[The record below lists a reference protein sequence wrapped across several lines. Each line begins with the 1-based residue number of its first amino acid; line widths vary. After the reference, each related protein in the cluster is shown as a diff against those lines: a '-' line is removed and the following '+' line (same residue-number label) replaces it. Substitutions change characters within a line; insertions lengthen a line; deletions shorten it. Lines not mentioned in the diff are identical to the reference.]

1 MTPGPMTRPETSTMS
16 MTGNPTQFTIAA
28 FFLASTL
35 IETLLEHFDA
45 CEGQHFGQVGGITSD
60 IWHFGGELAGPVNV
74 PVVFRC
80 DNLAA
85 LSIAQGTAAGQEHP
99 VVRACQ
105 GLHFGLRFWHTNAPT
120 YQHVRGHDGDT
131 ANELA
136 DAIAAFGAGTNR
148 HAAFGVS
155 WREWFLFSGAPFAW
169 LPHHC
174 WCRRH
179 PDALPPTQHGVIRW
193 DLSEPPALLP
203 PDLQLAPFMRAAPHS
218 PLKSRKALPPR
229 AFTIATF
236 NALSLADPA
245 TTDLGK
251 RTGLHDQPGRVSLLD
266 QSLIAHEVFVAGIQE
281 TRTPE
286 GKFSS
291 RNYCRYSSGCLEKRA
306 FGIEIWVGSG
316 PGFPAHKAV
325 VLHGDYTRLVVRLAF
340 DGLQIC
346 VFSGHAPHRGHP
358 QPFRASWW
366 RESTRI
372 CAQIG
377 FDCPWVFCVDG
388 NCGVGS
394 ILSSSIGDLH
404 ADPEEEI
411 GELFHSL
418 LAKCGSWLPATFS
431 DSFSGPGA
439 TLVHKR
445 SSTMSRSDY
454 IALPLLWRD
463 SGVWGRVVPEISAG
477 HSVPDHFA
485 VIVGAY
491 LQPRTKIGAKA
502 GRIDTQ
508 AILKPDNTDAVDR
521 ILQNLPMPNS
531 SVNANDHAA
540 IVVDSLYRALHD
552 EFPLKDRNAY
562 LIQLADQA
570 EQSPANQIHAIH
582 RTFRR
587 QPAEVF
593 ERQAAPLQ
601 IGGVCPG
608 PPIASARGTRPG
620 SCLAD
625 VVFNLL
631 FEKVLAR
638 RGEFDEALIPRIP
651 WSGRKILEG
660 FGSNSDHH
668 AAAHVKLQDISYADD
683 HASCVVSKSACDLA
697 GSVRHVLGRS
707 LDSIVGHGLT
717 ANFGPR
723 KTAALLAHR
732 GSGSRAARDAVFHKA
747 KGKLRV
753 LREFGSSVDV
763 DVVPSYKHLGSIISF
778 SGTMLP
784 EVQGRVSRAKASFG
798 EGRKKVFACP
808 HISLAKRVTLFQQ
821 HVLSAMLAGAGAWPY
836 LCKGAWKLLDSC
848 LTSFCRQMLRIPH
861 WADQKR
867 TKASIFAECGVPDT
881 SELLHA
887 ERLRFLG
894 QLARTGPVLVDDFA
908 RGIWDP
914 LPYEVDMQDVLLCF
928 KVDLLC
934 DTAATSKAECL
945 VRCLRAAYE
954 PSASTSLGLDL
965 PCDGS
970 AQF

>member
-1 MTPGPMTRPETSTMS
+1 
-16 MTGNPTQFTIAA
+16 
-28 FFLASTL
+28 
-35 IETLLEHFDA
+35 
-45 CEGQHFGQVGGITSD
+45 
-60 IWHFGGELAGPVNV
+60 
-74 PVVFRC
+74 
-80 DNLAA
+80 
-85 LSIAQGTAAGQEHP
+85 
-99 VVRACQ
+99 
-105 GLHFGLRFWHTNAPT
+105 
-120 YQHVRGHDGDT
+120 
-131 ANELA
+131 
-136 DAIAAFGAGTNR
+136 
-148 HAAFGVS
+148 
-155 WREWFLFSGAPFAW
+155 
-169 LPHHC
+169 
-174 WCRRH
+174 
-179 PDALPPTQHGVIRW
+179 
-193 DLSEPPALLP
+193 
-203 PDLQLAPFMRAAPHS
+203 MRAAPHS

-552 EFPLKDRNAY
+552 EFPLKARRMSRGYLSEETASLHQRNATLRHALRWRCHALRLSSIRCAFLAWKGSDGFSTLFSGKWLHSLRCSIAVSALRLHQLGKDIRRACRQDRNAY

-570 EQSPANQIHAIH
+570 EQSPANQIHVAV
-582 RTFRR
+582 RKLLKPKRFSGDQPLPRLKKPDGGFCATPDEVDEEWRR
-587 QPAEVF
+587 HFASLEGG
-593 ERQAAPLQ
+593 Q
-601 IGGVCPG
+601 IVDSTDLV
-608 PPIASARGTRPG
+608 A
-620 SCLAD
+620 SCLA
-625 VVFNLL
+625 
-631 FEKVLAR
+631 
-638 RGEFDEALIPRIP
+638 RGQSIPT
-651 WSGRKILEG
+651 K
-660 FGSNSDHH
+660 
-668 AAAHVKLQDISYADD
+668 
-683 HASCVVSKSACDLA
+683 
-697 GSVRHVLGRS
+697 
-707 LDSIVGHGLT
+707 
-717 ANFGPR
+717 
-723 KTAALLAHR
+723 LLA
-732 GSGSRAARDAVFHKA
+732 
-747 KGKLRV
+747 
-753 LREFGSSVDV
+753 
-763 DVVPSYKHLGSIISF
+763 PI
-778 SGTMLP
+778 
-784 EVQGRVSRAKASFG
+784 
-798 EGRKKVFACP
+798 
-808 HISLAKRVTLFQQ
+808 
-821 HVLSAMLAGAGAWPY
+821 
-836 LCKGAWKLLDSC
+836 
-848 LTSFCRQMLRIPH
+848 
-861 WADQKR
+861 
-867 TKASIFAECGVPDT
+867 
-881 SELLHA
+881 
-887 ERLRFLG
+887 
-894 QLARTGPVLVDDFA
+894 
-908 RGIWDP
+908 
-914 LPYEVDMQDVLLCF
+914 
-928 KVDLLC
+928 
-934 DTAATSKAECL
+934 
-945 VRCLRAAYE
+945 
-954 PSASTSLGLDL
+954 
-965 PCDGS
+965 
-970 AQF
+970 